1 MFAVSFVMIALLLA
15 LNLSEFT
22 TAGEF

>member
-1 MFAVSFVMIALLLA
+1 MFAVSFVMIALLLV